1 MASEED
7 KKGAHAPT
15 GGVSPPLESSTPL
28 EANQAELAQEP
39 PSAPSEEPLAADPV
53 EAAYTTGSQPGNGT
67 VSYTPTVDDSYGT
80 YDDPYGY
87 DVNSVTSTTDVAPAA
102 SAAAPPATPPPA
114 PPKDEEPDEDEDGM
128 LRMSF
133 LGHLEDLRKR
143 LLYMLGG
150 LGVAFIACITFSDKL
165 WVLVS
170 EPAVAA
176 LKELKVDPPQL
187 VQISPMDAF
196 TIIWMKLPLLCSVFV
211 ASPWILY
218 QIWAFVAPGLYK
230 KERRFA
236 APFVITSAGLFITG
250 GAFAYFIAF
259 RYGLTFLLGIGFSGG
274 SGTVRPTISM
284 VDYFDLFVN
293 VMLGIGLVFE
303 LPILIFFL
311 TFLRIASPSFL
322 LSNSRYAILIIVIV
336 AAIVTPTPDVF
347 NLMLFA
353 VPMVLLFFVGVFA
366 GYILTLHREN
376 RRFPWKI
383 FFLVVAALALLI
395 ALAVY
400 IATAKYGYR
409 VVLHWPVLVR

>member
-1 MASEED
+1 MPSEED

-15 GGVSPPLESSTPL
+15 GEPLPPSESSTSL
-28 EANQAELAQEP
+28 TGSEADHAPAAQEH
-39 PSAPSEEPLAADPV
+39 PSDSVGTP
-53 EAAYTTGSQPGNGT
+53 TGGQAGHST
-67 VSYTPTVDDSYGT
+67 VSYTPTVDDSYGS

-87 DVNSVTSTTDVAPAA
+87 DVTPSSSTDLVPPVK
-102 SAAAPPATPPPA
+102 SAPPPPPPPPPTPPEDDSDGP
-114 PPKDEEPDEDEDGM
+114 DEDGM

-150 LGVAFIACITFSDKL
+150 LGVAFIICLTFCSEL
-165 WVLVS
+165 WQIVA

-196 TIIWMKLPLLCSVFV
+196 TIIWMKLPLLCSVFM

-259 RYGLTFLLGIGFSGG
+259 RYGLTFLLGIGMTGANQ
-274 SGTVRPTISM
+274 TVRPTISM

-311 TFLRIASPSFL
+311 TFLRIATPSFL
-322 LSNSRYAILIIVIV
+322 LAHSRYAILIIVIV

-366 GYILTLHREN
+366 GYLLTLHREK
-376 RRFPWKI
+376 RQFPWGI
-383 FFLVVAALALLI
+383 FLIVVGIPTLLI
-395 ALAVY
+395 GAGLYVA
-400 IATAKYGYR
+400 IAKYGFKL
-409 VVLHWPVLVR
+409 VLHWPFLVR

>member
-1 MASEED
+1 MPSEED
-7 KKGAHAPT
+7 KKGAQAPT
-15 GGVSPPLESSTPL
+15 GEPLPPSESSMSETGQVPS
-28 EANQAELAQEP
+28 AQEHPSLSGEP
-39 PSAPSEEPLAADPV
+39 PNAHAVEPAP
-53 EAAYTTGSQPGNGT
+53 PGGQAGNST
-67 VSYTPTVDDSYGT
+67 VSYTPTVDDAYGS

-87 DVNSVTSTTDVAPAA
+87 DVHSSSSTDLVPVVQ
-102 SAAAPPATPPPA
+102 AAPPPPP
-114 PPKDEEPDEDEDGM
+114 PPPPPPVDEEEDPDEDGM

-143 LLYMLGG
+143 LLYMVGG
-150 LGVAFIACITFSDKL
+150 LGVAFLLCLTFCSEL
-165 WVLVS
+165 WVIVA
-170 EPAVAA
+170 EPAVSA

-196 TIIWMKLPLLCSVFV
+196 TIIWMKLPLLCSVFM

-218 QIWAFVAPGLYK
+218 QIWAFIAPGLYK

-236 APFVITSAGLFITG
+236 APFVIISAGLFISG

-259 RYGLTFLLGIGFSGG
+259 RYGLTFLLGIGMTGANQ
-274 SGTVRPTISM
+274 TVRPTISM

-311 TFLRIASPSFL
+311 TFLRIATPSFL
-322 LSNSRYAILIIVIV
+322 LANSRYAILIIVIV

-366 GYILTLHREN
+366 GYLLTLHREKRN
-376 RRFPWKI
+376 FPWRI
-383 FFLVVAALALLI
+383 FMMAVGIPALLI
-395 ALAVY
+395 GAGVYVAVV
-400 IATAKYGYR
+400 KYGYKL
-409 VVLHWPVLVR
+409 VLHWPFLVR

>member
-1 MASEED
+1 MQETAEETHAS
-7 KKGAHAPT
+7 
-15 GGVSPPLESSTPL
+15 
-28 EANQAELAQEP
+28 
-39 PSAPSEEPLAADPV
+39 
-53 EAAYTTGSQPGNGT
+53 
-67 VSYTPTVDDSYGT
+67 VSYTPTVDDSYGS

-87 DVNSVTSTTDVAPAA
+87 DVHASSSSDLVPAVQT
-102 SAAAPPATPPPA
+102 APPPPP
-114 PPKDEEPDEDEDGM
+114 PPPPPPVDEEEEDPDEDGM

-150 LGVAFIACITFSDKL
+150 LGVAFIICLTFCSEL
-165 WVLVS
+165 WVIVS
-170 EPAVAA
+170 EPAVSA

-196 TIIWMKLPLLCSVFV
+196 TIIWMKLPLLCSVFM

-250 GAFAYFIAF
+250 GAFAYFVAF
-259 RYGLTFLLGIGFSGG
+259 RYGLTFLLGIGFAGG
-274 SGTVRPTISM
+274 NGTVRPTISM

-311 TFLRIASPSFL
+311 TFLRIATPGFL
-322 LSNSRYAILIIVIV
+322 LANSRYAILIIVII

-366 GYILTLHREN
+366 GYLLTLHREK
-376 RRFPWKI
+376 RRFPWSI
-383 FFLVVAALALLI
+383 FLLAVGIPIVLI
-395 ALAVY
+395 AGGGYLA
-400 IATAKYGYR
+400 IAKYGYKL
-409 VVLHWPVLVR
+409 VLHWPFLVR